1 MCTVGRLTASISCT
15 VTQNGT
21 NDLKAFNNNLRT
33 RSLLSFIA
41 VVLQIP
47 AGWALQWVLDY
58 PGWGRRKRGLVGL
71 TGVCVPLVI
80 AWVWEMVLSLLYCSV
95 DSTNTRQIR
104 TRNYDRNSPPKDP
117 TDWTDP
123 RFGWVFFL
131 FMLNWVFSQLW
142 HNIVYY
148 WIGALTNSPQKLTHY
163 VGIFRGVLGAGEA
176 ICFGLDSIKIPFIAE
191 AGGILLFYVMG
202 IASFYYLG
210 IYHIRD
216 TNYDKTEEGAVVPNH
231 ILEQEGITSTQE
243 IKEHTKNALDDAG
256 KV

>member
-1 MCTVGRLTASISCT
+1 M
-15 VTQNGT
+15 
-21 NDLKAFNNNLRT
+21 
-33 RSLLSFIA
+33 
-41 VVLQIP
+41 
-47 AGWALQWVLDY
+47 
-58 PGWGRRKRGLVGL
+58 
-71 TGVCVPLVI
+71 
-80 AWVWEMVLSLLYCSV
+80 
-95 DSTNTRQIR
+95 IR
-104 TRNYDRNSPPKDP
+104 TRNYDRNSPPTHP
-117 TDWTDP
+117 TDWDDA

-210 IYHIRD
+210 IYHITD
-216 TNYDKTEEGAVVPNH
+216 TNYDKSEEGAVIPNH
-231 ILEQEGITSTQE
+231 ILEREGITPAQE
-243 IKEHTKNALDDAG
+243 IEEHTKNSLNDRE